1 MEKLFDPSLCE
12 NSHLKMIRRCIG
24 IGLLCTQEK
33 PNDRPTMWEILDMLD
48 RKNKLPTP
56 RKPRYIK
63 WNSLPR
69 QIVRSTNLKNEPFF
83 CSNSSII
90 FNLPFSIVC
99 RDEYICTKLFEIHTS
114 AVLPI
119 LSWNYAQSYHYRKP
133 GLCPV
138 LKSLPSAKY
147 RALGETW
154 HSVNRALPSVWH
166 SAK

>member
-1 MEKLFDPSLCE
+1 MNFLKNKTRQMEKLFDPSLCE

-119 LSWNYAQSYHYRKP
+119 LSWNYAQSYVPLCRLRKH
-133 GLCPV
+133 V
-138 LKSLPSAKY
+138 YIRINIYFISLSSVEKY
-147 RALGETW
+147 
-154 HSVNRALPSVWH
+154 H
-166 SAK
+166 